1 MANTVYIL
9 FHARETNQNL
19 LLIMC
24 GYNSFSY
31 FQVLILRNMNI
42 SDIKEF
48 FSRFQHRQLQHLDL
62 SWNHL
67 RTIPLR
73 SFFYL
78 INLRDLDLSNNDL
91 EAVGDLSGLS
101 HLQVI
106 SQLNNSIYGSLLGMC
121 SDFAHMS
128 QKSKY
133 LQVNCNKIF
142 IGKMW

>member
-1 MANTVYIL
+1 MANTVYIF

-106 SQLNNSIYGSLLGMC
+106 SQLNRLMYGSLLGMY

-133 LQVNCNKIF
+133 LQVNCNKILT
-142 IGKMW
+142 GEMW

>member
-48 FSRFQHRQLQHLDL
+48 FSRFQHRQLQRLDL

-101 HLQVI
+101 HLKVI
-106 SQLNNSIYGSLLGMC
+106 SQLNRLMYGSLLGMY

-142 IGKMW
+142 TGKMW